1 MNPHI
6 AKFTQPIGACTDSAD
21 TPMPEDDP
29 MPYDNSIV
37 DLADRHNDGLD
48 VVLLRAR
55 QAERP

>member
-1 MNPHI
+1 
-6 AKFTQPIGACTDSAD
+6 
-21 TPMPEDDP
+21 MPEDDP